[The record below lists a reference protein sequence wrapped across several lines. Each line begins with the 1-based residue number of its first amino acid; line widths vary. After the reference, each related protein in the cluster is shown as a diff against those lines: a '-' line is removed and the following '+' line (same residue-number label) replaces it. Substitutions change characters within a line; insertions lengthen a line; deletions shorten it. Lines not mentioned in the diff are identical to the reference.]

1 MTEPA
6 QQLARLGDLLTPYAV
21 RTAATLRLADHV
33 AAGHERVDELAAA
46 AGADPRA
53 LRALLRQ
60 LAVAGVVALDP
71 DGRIALTPVG
81 ELLRSD
87 VPGSWR
93 AHLALDGAPGL
104 MQRAW
109 AALPDAVRTGRAGFP
124 DVAGGGFWEVVG
136 GDPELTASFAAH
148 LGDWAA
154 QWVPVVAGLLPL
166 EDARLV
172 VDVGGGSGVLLGAL
186 LDRHA
191 HLRGVLVDLP
201 AATEQ
206 AARHLA
212 GCGVADRVDLRPGS
226 FFDPLPGGGDVY
238 LLAQVLHDWPDP
250 EANAL
255 LARVA
260 EAAGPGARVVVV
272 ERLADAGAG
281 HPAMDLLMLNLF
293 GSRERTHEEYS
304 ALARAAGLH
313 PVSAVPTDV
322 GLHLLTF
329 AVPTAPEGAP

>member
-1 MTEPA
+1 VTGPA
-6 QQLARLGDLLTPYAV
+6 EELARLGDVLTPYAV

-33 AAGHERVDELAAA
+33 TAGHRGVAELAAA

-53 LRALLRQ
+53 LRALLRH
-60 LAVAGVVALDP
+60 LAASGVVTLDA
-71 DGRIALTPVG
+71 DDRVALTPVG

-93 AHLALDGAPGL
+93 AHLSLDGAPGL

-109 AALPDAVRTGRAGFP
+109 AALPDAVRTGRPGFAA
-124 DVAGGGFWEVVG
+124 VAGGGFWEVVG
-136 GDPELTASFAAH
+136 GDPALTASFAAH
-148 LGDWAA
+148 LDDWAA
-154 QWVPVVAGLLPL
+154 QWVPGVAGELPL
-166 EDARLV
+166 DGARVV

-186 LDRHA
+186 LNRHPG
-191 HLRGVLVDLP
+191 LRGVLVDLP

-212 GCGVADRVDLRPGS
+212 GSGVADRVDLRPGS
-226 FFDPLPGGGDVY
+226 FFDPLPGGADVY

-250 EANAL
+250 EAGAL

-272 ERLADAGAG
+272 ERLADAGGG

-293 GSRERTHEEYS
+293 GSSERTREEYG

-313 PVSAVPTDV
+313 LESVVPTGV

-329 AVPTAPEGAP
+329 TRPTAPEGAP